1 MADEKKKG
9 IIYEVLNEV
18 KSLDRERSSDGL
30 MHLSGVFGVCGV
42 RNNNQ
47 RVYETKNYAKMVE
60 SMQERLKK
68 APIAG
73 ELEHP
78 QTMNITTENISH
90 RIDSIKID
98 GSWYRKDIGYK
109 FFLSE
114 NKED

>member
-47 RVYETKNYAKMVE
+47 
-60 SMQERLKK
+60 
-68 APIAG
+68 
-73 ELEHP
+73 
-78 QTMNITTENISH
+78 
-90 RIDSIKID
+90 
-98 GSWYRKDIGYK
+98 
-109 FFLSE
+109 
-114 NKED
+114 